1 MGQIRI
7 VTLMDTSSERILDFY
22 LLETIII
29 ILIKS
34 SGDEDLIINP
44 FNSNTFNPFG
54 DGALNL
60 GMKNT
65 LWLET
70 RGTTLKPIFRCTS
83 KRHFGMVFQKLR
95 TSEGFL
101 FYHYNM

>member
-7 VTLMDTSSERILDFY
+7 ATLMDTSSERILDFY
-22 LLETIII
+22 LLETIRI

-65 LWLET
+65 L
-70 RGTTLKPIFRCTS
+70 
-83 KRHFGMVFQKLR
+83 
-95 TSEGFL
+95 
-101 FYHYNM
+101 